1 MRRIFPLGRV
11 LTVRSSLPAALPA
24 APARLRIVPSGAR
37 LSVRPLSST
46 AALRAAEAAAEAKPT
61 GERREFQAETKKLL
75 DIVANSLYSEQEV
88 FIRELISN
96 ASDALEKRKYAEA
109 TSGEAQVGNA
119 EGTPYEIRIT
129 TQTDGLVIEDTGVG
143 MNKEELISLLGTI
156 ARSGSSEFK
165 GQKEGDS
172 AQSIIGQFGV
182 GFYSAFMVADRVT
195 VTTRKHEPDAAGWTW
210 KWDGSSEYTIEEAPD
225 AQPGCRIELHLRND
239 DAMRFATEDEVRE
252 VINKYSYFVTVPILL
267 NGQQVNTMKAI
278 WTMNPNEVSRDDHEN
293 FFRQLAKTHHPH
305 LVNDRP
311 QYTIHYKADA
321 PLNLRTLLYVPNHK
335 VSQLE
340 FASDFEQ
347 SGVSLYARKVLI
359 KAHAKELLPRWLRFI
374 VGVVDSEDIPLNL
387 SREMLQKD
395 AVVIKLRQILTER
408 VVRFL
413 AQEMKKNR
421 DKYNEFYQSYA
432 MFFKEGIVMEQD
444 FGVKEQI
451 ARVLQFESS
460 DLKSGTHTSFEEYV
474 SRMQEEQDKIF
485 YLFAPSRQL
494 AVSSPYFEAF
504 KKQNREAIFVYDA
517 ADELVLLMTPE
528 FQGKKLMSVEAFVK
542 QEGLLGEKEQSEITR
557 DTTKKELLDWISGS
571 LGSVRVSEIKPMYS
585 QGEHPFVISAQ
596 DHSAMRH
603 VLRVSTPKEMEH
615 LVNIRPILHVN
626 FGHPIVKGLSK
637 LKRSNE
643 KLAKE
648 VYDNALVTAGLMR
661 DSGDFVP
668 RVNRILGELLSHNSG
683 GSTILTP

>member
-143 MNKEELISLLGTI
+143 MNREELISLLGTI

-172 AQSIIGQFGV
+172 AQSII
-182 GFYSAFMVADRVT
+182 
-195 VTTRKHEPDAAGWTW
+195 
-210 KWDGSSEYTIEEAPD
+210 EARD

-421 DKYNEFYQSYA
+421 EKYNEFYQSYA

-474 SRMQEEQDKIF
+474 GRMQEGQDKIF
-485 YLFAPSRQL
+485 YLYAPSRQL

-557 DTTKKELLDWISGS
+557 DATKKELLDWIAGS
-571 LGSVRVSEIKPMYS
+571 LGSVRVSEIKSMYS

-615 LVNIRPILHVN
+615 LVNIRPVLHVN
-626 FGHPIVKGLSK
+626 FGHPIVKGLGK

-648 VYDNALVTAGLMR
+648 VIEQVYDNALVTAGLMR